1 VNRLDWLQWRKSG
14 VGASDCPI
22 IMGDSPYSD
31 ILKLYDDKVSD
42 EIIEKF
48 SFAMELGNKL
58 EPIARAK
65 FELLVDNDFPASNF
79 VHATTPHY
87 RASLDGYNK
96 DLNHAIE
103 VKYVG
108 ATFTD
113 KCPVKYYAQIQYQYA
128 VSLCEKNTL
137 VQINNLNEINIIEV
151 ERDNDYIIR
160 LLEKVDWFWACV
172 QKRDRASIEA
182 YYETIKPVKKARK
195 KKVKAEVTTEE
206 CLQ

>member
-1 VNRLDWLQWRKSG
+1 MNRLDWLQWRKSG

-22 IMGDSPYSD
+22 IMGDSPYSN
-31 ILKLYDDKVSD
+31 ILKLYDDKISD
-42 EIIEKF
+42 EIIEKT
-48 SFAMELGNKL
+48 SYVMDIGNKL
-58 EPIARAK
+58 EPIARSTY
-65 FELLVDNDFPASNF
+65 ELLMDVDYPAANF

-87 RASLDGYNK
+87 RASLDGFNI

-103 VKYVG
+103 IKFVG
-108 ATFTD
+108 KAFTD